1 MKRTVAIIAGGD
13 SSEHEVS
20 MNSAKGIYSFIDK
33 EKYNLYI
40 VELSKKAWEAVL
52 ADGTRSKIDK
62 NDFSFMD
69 GDKKVKPDFAYI
81 TIHGTPGENGILQGY
96 FELLDIP
103 YSTCDVLVSAMTFSK
118 FTLNQYLKGFGIRVA
133 ESMLVN
139 KRFGIEDKDVIEKI
153 GLPCFIKPN
162 ASGSSFGVTKV
173 KTADQIQS
181 ALKAA
186 FAESDDVMIEAFMD
200 GIELANGCYKTK
212 NKSVVFPITEVVS
225 DNEFFDY
232 NAKYKGEVTEITP
245 ARLSPELTERVKKL
259 TSAVYDILG
268 CKGIV
273 RVDYIITEGEK
284 INMLEINTTPGMTA
298 TSFIPQQVKAAGLD
312 IKDVMTDIIEEGLE
326 KYSKQTFITIKTES
340 HENT

>member
-33 EKYNLYI
+33 ERYNLYI

-52 ADGTRSKIDK
+52 ADGSRSTVDK

-69 GDKKVKPDFAYI
+69 GDKKIKPDFAYI

-139 KRFGIEDKDVIEKI
+139 KRFGIEDKDVVEKI

-173 KTADQIQS
+173 KTVEQIQP
-181 ALKAA
+181 ALQAA

-212 NKSVVFPITEVVS
+212 DKPVVFPITEVVS

-259 TSAVYDILG
+259 TSAIYDILG

-273 RVDYIITEGEK
+273 RIDYIITEGEK

-312 IKDVMTDIIEEGLE
+312 FKDVMTDIIEEGL
-326 KYSKQTFITIKTES
+326 SKSNK
-340 HENT
+340 

>member
-173 KTADQIQS
+173 KTADQIQP

-232 NAKYKGEVTEITP
+232 NAKYKGEATEITP

-273 RVDYIITEGEK
+273 RVDYIITEDEK

-312 IKDVMTDIIEEGLE
+312 MKDVMTDIIEEGLE
-326 KYSKQTFITIKTES
+326 KYSK
-340 HENT
+340 

>member
-52 ADGTRSKIDK
+52 SDGSRSTVDK

-69 GDKKVKPDFAYI
+69 GDKKIKPDFAYI

-139 KRFGIEDKDVIEKI
+139 KRFGIEDKDVVEKI

-173 KTADQIQS
+173 KTVEQIQP
-181 ALKAA
+181 ALQAA

-212 NKSVVFPITEVVS
+212 DKSVVFPITEVVS

-259 TSAVYDILG
+259 TSAIYDILG

-273 RVDYIITEGEK
+273 RIDYIITEGEK

-312 IKDVMTDIIEEGLE
+312 IKDVMTDIIEEGL
-326 KYSKQTFITIKTES
+326 SKSNK
-340 HENT
+340 

>member
-33 EKYNLYI
+33 ERYNLYI

-52 ADGTRSKIDK
+52 ADGSRSTVDK

-69 GDKKVKPDFAYI
+69 GDKKMKPDFAYI

-139 KRFGIEDKDVIEKI
+139 KRFGIEDKDVVEKI

-173 KTADQIQS
+173 KTVEQIQP
-181 ALKAA
+181 ALQAA

-212 NKSVVFPITEVVS
+212 DKSVVFPITEVVS
-225 DNEFFDY
+225 ANEFFDY

-259 TSAVYDILG
+259 TSAIYDILG

-273 RVDYIITEGEK
+273 RIDYIITEGEK

-312 IKDVMTDIIEEGLE
+312 IKDVMTDIIEEGL
-326 KYSKQTFITIKTES
+326 SKSNK
-340 HENT
+340 

>member
-173 KTADQIQS
+173 KTADQIQP

-298 TSFIPQQVKAAGLD
+298 TSFIPQQVRAAGLD

-326 KYSKQTFITIKTES
+326 KYSK
-340 HENT
+340 

>member
-1 MKRTVAIIAGGD
+1 MKHTVAIIAGGD

-173 KTADQIQS
+173 KTADQIQP

-312 IKDVMTDIIEEGLE
+312 MKDVMTDIIEEGLE
-326 KYSKQTFITIKTES
+326 KYSK
-340 HENT
+340 

>member
-52 ADGTRSKIDK
+52 ADGSRSTVDK

-69 GDKKVKPDFAYI
+69 GDKKIKPDFAYI

-139 KRFGIEDKDVIEKI
+139 KRFGIEDKDVVEKI

-173 KTADQIQS
+173 KTVEQIQP
-181 ALKAA
+181 ALQAA

-212 NKSVVFPITEVVS
+212 DKSVVFPITEVVS

-245 ARLSPELTERVKKL
+245 ARLNPELTERVKKL
-259 TSAVYDILG
+259 TSAIYDILG

-273 RVDYIITEGEK
+273 RIDYIITEGEK

-312 IKDVMTDIIEEGLE
+312 IKDVMTDIIEEGL
-326 KYSKQTFITIKTES
+326 SKSNK
-340 HENT
+340 

>member
-52 ADGTRSKIDK
+52 PDGTRSTVDK

-69 GDKKVKPDFAYI
+69 GANKIKPDFAYI

-139 KRFGIEDKDVIEKI
+139 KHFGIEDKDVVEKI

-173 KTADQIQS
+173 KTVEQIQP
-181 ALKAA
+181 ALQAA
-186 FAESDDVMIEAFMD
+186 FSESDDVMIEAFMD

-212 NKSVVFPITEVVS
+212 EKSVVFPITEVVS

-259 TSAVYDILG
+259 TSAIYDILG

-273 RVDYIITEGEK
+273 RIDYIITEGEK

-298 TSFIPQQVKAAGLD
+298 TSFIPQQVRAAGLD
-312 IKDVMTDIIEEGLE
+312 IKDVMTDIIEEGLA
-326 KYSKQTFITIKTES
+326 KNSK
-340 HENT
+340 

>member
-33 EKYNLYI
+33 ERYNLYI

-52 ADGTRSKIDK
+52 ADGSRSTVDK

-69 GDKKVKPDFAYI
+69 GDKKIKPDFAYI

-139 KRFGIEDKDVIEKI
+139 KRFGIENKDVVEKI

-173 KTADQIQS
+173 KTVEQIQP
-181 ALKAA
+181 ALQAA

-212 NKSVVFPITEVVS
+212 DKSVVFPITEVVS

-259 TSAVYDILG
+259 TSAIYDILG

-273 RVDYIITEGEK
+273 RIDYIITEGER

-312 IKDVMTDIIEEGLE
+312 IKDVMTDIIEEGL
-326 KYSKQTFITIKTES
+326 SKSNK
-340 HENT
+340 